1 VARFIHTADW
11 QVGKPYSRVENNDN
25 RMLLRRARIDVIQR
39 LAAIVKEH
47 RAEFVLVAGD
57 LFDSISPDKGTVSA
71 ACQAIGQLGVP
82 VLAIPGNH
90 DHAGPGTIWQQ
101 EFFRKEKEA
110 LAPNFKLLDQALAYE
125 VAGVTILPCPL
136 MRKQAAEDCTTW
148 LRSLEPA
155 ATGNPRVALAHGS
168 IQGFSSTADEEEGG
182 PQPNLIDLPRL
193 NSAAFDYLAL
203 GDWHGMKQVG
213 EGGWAG
219 KAWYSGTPEL
229 DRFAKGGE
237 HDPGNV
243 LLIELPGRG
252 MRPVVTPI
260 RTARLGWYE
269 ESFNLVDD
277 SSLEHLAARLKAILE
292 QRVGQDLLRL
302 SLEGALGFAGHEKL
316 QVLIQWL
323 EARLLRLK
331 LDNRVQAMPSESEIA
346 RLSGRAGDPLISA
359 IAARL
364 AEEQHQSGRLQALRE
379 LYAAIRECGGIS

>member
-1 VARFIHTADW
+1 MARFIHTADW
-11 QVGKPYSRVENNDN
+11 QVGKPYSRGENNDN

-101 EFFRKEKEA
+101 EFFLKEKEA
-110 LAPNFKLLDQALAYE
+110 LAPNFKLLDQARECE

-136 MRKQAAEDCTTW
+136 MRKQAAEDCTAW
-148 LRSLEPA
+148 LRSLEPS

-168 IQGFSSTADEEEGG
+168 VQGFSSAADEEEGG

-193 NSAAFDYLAL
+193 NPAAFDYLAL

-213 EGGWAG
+213 EGGWVG

-277 SSLEHLAARLKAILE
+277 SSLEHLEARLKELLG
-292 QRVGQDLLRL
+292 QRASQDLLRL
-302 SLEGALGFAGHEKL
+302 TLEGTLGFAGHEKL
-316 QVLIQWL
+316 QTLIQWL

-331 LDNRVQAMPSESEIA
+331 LDNRVQVMPSGAEIVQ
-346 RLSGRAGDPLISA
+346 LSGRPGDPLISA

-364 AEEQHQSGRLQALRE
+364 AAEQQQAGSLQALRE
-379 LYAAIRECGGIS
+379 LYAAVRECGGIS